1 MQNDVYK
8 NTDNYKIT
16 INITVMMQKR
26 QKTNKHDRYRKYCKH
41 AEYWIVKQKQ
51 VSKELKSQFLLNKNH
66 WPYFSKGFIILKN
79 VLY

>member
-16 INITVMMQKR
+16 INTTVIMQKR
-26 QKTNKHDRYRKYCKH
+26 QKTNTHDRYRKYCKH

-51 VSKELKSQFLLNKNH
+51 VSKELKSQFLLNKNTEH
-66 WPYFSKGFIILKN
+66 ILQKF
-79 VLY
+79 L